1 MGMKLGLCSKLEATP
16 KPPAQ
21 EGQAGVVRAVGRAWS
36 SPSTPRP
43 SHRHTSGAQASLDC
57 PRGSLGTGTPRLHPP
72 DPVLPESSGRFSH
85 KSCNRRGS
93 L

>member
-36 SPSTPRP
+36 SPSTPLPLPETHFWSPGFAGLPKGLLGDWYPKAAPTRP
-43 SHRHTSGAQASLDC
+43 SAS
-57 PRGSLGTGTPRLHPP
+57 REFWK
-72 DPVLPESSGRFSH
+72 V
-85 KSCNRRGS
+85 
-93 L
+93 